1 MMGDR
6 ARPFAAN
13 YRCPVDL
20 TLHVIG
26 GKWKPLIL
34 WELHAGPRRFNA
46 LMAVVGITHKVLTQQ
61 LRELERREIVVRTV
75 RAKGERHIEYA
86 LSPFGRTLRPVLNV
100 MARWADTHHRRMG
113 ATIATRGKVLPRA
126 GVSRATLG
134 PENVSPWS
142 HRRGGAR

>member
-1 MMGDR
+1 MGDR